1 MYIPRPIRVRPRE
14 ENILNT
20 KKLQMENIM
29 GFTEYTRQWL
39 IALGIVQ
46 DLRSYCRNAMDKAR
60 DNGVLLHDYDNELL
74 KHIKGLNEVI
84 HKNLADQ
91 INASI
96 LEVGEANVSTGEL

>member
-1 MYIPRPIRVRPRE
+1 
-14 ENILNT
+14 
-20 KKLQMENIM
+20 
-29 GFTEYTRQWL
+29 
-39 IALGIVQ
+39 
-46 DLRSYCRNAMDKAR
+46 MDKAR

-84 HKNLADQ
+84 HKYLADQ